1 MNLPA
6 LVLAD
11 LEIDDVIG
19 NWNRMDATTR
29 DAILVFGALTVVTL
43 LIVLWAAFIRKKK
56 RTREHSQHHH
66 HRRHRPETA
75 ADSAVVAESQQ
86 TEENPGR
93 ERRRRRRRRRD
104 HRPRNPTLAET
115 GGLPPIK
122 PEGSG
127 DLVP

>member
-1 MNLPA
+1 MTIWNSM
-6 LVLAD
+6 LAD
-11 LEIDDVIG
+11 LEMDDVIG

-29 DAILVFGALTVVTL
+29 DAILVFGALAVVSL
-43 LIVLWAAFIRKKK
+43 LVILWAAFVRKKK
-56 RTREHSQHHH
+56 RTREHYHHP
-66 HRRHRPETA
+66 RHRPA
-75 ADSAVVAESQQ
+75 ASTDTPVVAESQQ
-86 TEENPGR
+86 SDENQGH
-93 ERRRRRRRRRD
+93 ERRRRRRRRRE

>member
-1 MNLPA
+1 MNQWSNM
-6 LVLAD
+6 LAD
-11 LEIDDVIG
+11 LEIDDVIR
-19 NWNRMDATTR
+19 NWSRMDTTTR

-43 LIVLWAAFIRKKK
+43 IIVVWAAFIRKKP
-56 RTREHSQHHH
+56 REPSSHQYH
-66 HRRHRPETA
+66 RHRPA
-75 ADSAVVAESQQ
+75 AQAEAAAVSQEAV
-86 TEENPGR
+86 EEPGR

>member
-1 MNLPA
+1 MTWWRSMF
-6 LVLAD
+6 AD

-19 NWNRMDATTR
+19 NWRHMDTTTR

-43 LIVLWAAFIRKKK
+43 VIVLWAALIRKKK
-56 RTREHSQHHH
+56 RKREHYHYQ
-66 HRRHRPETA
+66 RHRPA
-75 ADSAVVAESQQ
+75 AEADTPVVAESQQ
-86 TEENPGR
+86 TSENPGG

-115 GGLPPIK
+115 GGLPPVK

-127 DLVP
+127 GLNP